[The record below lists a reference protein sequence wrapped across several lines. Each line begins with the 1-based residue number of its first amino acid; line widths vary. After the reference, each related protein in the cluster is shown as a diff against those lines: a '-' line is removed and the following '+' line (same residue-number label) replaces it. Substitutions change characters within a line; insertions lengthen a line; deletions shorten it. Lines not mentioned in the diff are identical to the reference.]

1 MHTLTILTG
10 ILRIPFIETNLFKR
24 KIIMNYRSWHE
35 SKEKCQRVS
44 IFFVQEYLRACVSVQ
59 TQWHVWIVLRNQ
71 ITPFW
76 MKYHQQWLKLFET
89 VLRRHTF
96 NNQNI
101 VHFLLVSLIRLEKSI
116 LNVKMNRVNYGP
128 EIWKLNTFLQKNIPF
143 SIE

>member
-1 MHTLTILTG
+1 
-10 ILRIPFIETNLFKR
+10 
-24 KIIMNYRSWHE
+24 
-35 SKEKCQRVS
+35 
-44 IFFVQEYLRACVSVQ
+44 
-59 TQWHVWIVLRNQ
+59 
-71 ITPFW
+71 

-128 EIWKLNTFLQKNIPF
+128 EI
-143 SIE
+143 